1 MFCPSCSTKAIEGA
15 KFCKSCG
22 MNLNVITQA
31 LNGGIVTADPARERE
46 YKRIRRQISEGIQGT
61 AIGTAVIVAAVLTYA
76 FIPNNVYTY
85 VVCLVLALFG
95 IVKLFRSIGSIID
108 ARVGTKLLD
117 PELQPRTTGSLTPP
131 AGFQSSAIPQRPS
144 QRLSADQPNPSA
156 PPAQNTRPVSMSGM
170 LPQPPQRT
178 GNLPA
183 EPPPRQGT
191 GRINREQSTPLRR
204 LEKDDDLISRLR
216 N

>member
-1 MFCPSCSTKAIEGA
+1 
-15 KFCKSCG
+15 

-31 LNGGIVTADPARERE
+31 LNGGIVIADPARERE
-46 YKRIRRQISEGIQGT
+46 YKRVRRQVSEGIQGI
-61 AIGTAVIVAAVLTYA
+61 AIGTAVIVAAVLTYV
-76 FIPNNVYTY
+76 FIPNTVYTY
-85 VVCLVLALFG
+85 VICLVLALFG

-108 ARVGTKLLD
+108 ARVGPKLLD
-117 PELQPRTTGSLTPP
+117 PEYQPRTTGNLTPP
-131 AGFQSSAIPQRPS
+131 AGFQSGAVAQRPS
-144 QRLSADQPNPSA
+144 QRLSPDQA
-156 PPAQNTRPVSMSGM
+156 KPPAQPAPSTRPVSMSGM
-170 LPQPPQRT
+170 LPPPPQRT

-204 LEKDDDLISRLR
+204 LEKEDDLISRLR